1 MKSSVTR
8 NVLSICGIFVFCF
21 LLTACGGGTATAT
34 PPAPTT
40 APTATPTTV
49 PTPTPAVTLTTFTG
63 DGYTIGYPTSWTE
76 KKAGTV
82 VQLSRDDNTS
92 LIVETAESP
101 SGVSTTGSV
110 QGGLAGLKSNAK
122 NFQTKDVPATVTVNN
137 IEWQQGAATADD
149 PTTGAHYTV
158 YVLASKFPNNPNKLV
173 AIIYNASTSEFDK
186 LNTDDFQPILQSF
199 KFS

>member
-40 APTATPTTV
+40 APTATPMTA
-49 PTPTPAVTLTTFTG
+49 PTPSPTPAVTLTTFTG
-63 DGYTIGYPTSWTE
+63 DGYTIGYPTRSTE
-76 KKAGTV
+76 KQAGTV

-122 NFQTKDVPATVTVNN
+122 NF
-137 IEWQQGAATADD
+137 
-149 PTTGAHYTV
+149 
-158 YVLASKFPNNPNKLV
+158 
-173 AIIYNASTSEFDK
+173 
-186 LNTDDFQPILQSF
+186 
-199 KFS
+199 